1 MGRNRTG
8 SIHLKDGNW
17 YGRIIYR
24 DETGKRREKIRR
36 AENKSD
42 AREKAKELVREL
54 EDHGVRCL
62 YGSRMNVAQLVAH
75 YESNYLMAAEYVD
88 GRKVAGLRS
97 SADMR
102 RKLGVLKSHFLKQPI
117 RTITVSDILKFR
129 SARLK
134 APTRHEKQRSIASVN
149 RELALLR
156 RMLNVALQEGWI
168 LKNPFGPGARI
179 ISAADERKLER
190 ILTRSEEKKLL
201 AACMGPRAH
210 MRLII
215 IIAIDTG
222 MRRGEILKLCWS
234 DLDFKNRI
242 ITVKAFNTK
251 TLCERQVAMTPRLN
265 CELRRLYQQQAPTTL
280 VFGIKDN
287 FKNAFRFA
295 RNEAKLNDVRFHD
308 LRHTAATRL
317 VQGDIPLPEV
327 GRILGHTQINTTY
340 RYVNANLETAR
351 KAADVLAS
359 FNQVRARNG
368 NSPLVAPR
376 GGSARKRFHPSDG

>member
-8 SIHLKDGNW
+8 SIHFKDGIW
-17 YGRIIYR
+17 YGRIIFR
-24 DETGKRREKIRR
+24 DEAGKRRERLRR

-42 AREKAKELVREL
+42 ARERAKELVREL
-54 EDHGVRCL
+54 EDHGERSL
-62 YGSRMNVAQLVAH
+62 DGSRMTLVQLAAY
-75 YESNYLMAAEYVD
+75 YESNYLIPAEYVD

-102 RKLGVLKSHFLKQPI
+102 RKLGVLKDHFLKQPI
-117 RTITVSDILKFR
+117 RTITVSDILRFR

-134 APTRHEKQRSIASVN
+134 TPTKHEKQRSIASVN

-156 RMLNVALQEGWI
+156 RILNVAQQEGWI
-168 LKNPFGPGARI
+168 LRNPFGPGAKI

-201 AACMGPRAH
+201 AACKGPRAH
-210 MRLII
+210 LRPII
-215 IIAIDTG
+215 ITAIDTG

-234 DLDFKNRI
+234 DVDFKNRI

-251 TLCERQVAMTPRLN
+251 TLRERQVAMTPRLER
-265 CELRRLYQQQAPTTL
+265 ELRKLYQQQVPTAL

-287 FKNAFRFA
+287 FQTAFESA
-295 RNEAKLNDVRFHD
+295 RKEAKLDDVRFHD

-317 VQGDIPLPEV
+317 VQGHMPLSEV
-327 GRILGHTQINTTY
+327 GRILGHTQANTTY

-351 KAADVLAS
+351 RAAQVLAS
-359 FNQVRARNG
+359 FNK
-368 NSPLVAPR
+368 PR
-376 GGSARKRFHPSDG
+376 GKEK